1 MSKFIDKMNLPQYKY
16 FNDMLCQDE
25 ERKKLVADCITA
37 SELIEHGNKRE
48 YQEGLV
54 LLIRSK
60 TRLPDFIYV
69 LEEDQKRCRAELSVK
84 NIKTLVK
91 RVEKYAGILL
101 LLHFYQGYSITRRL
115 YLEDEIEKNLP
126 EGQLKRLYSYDDV
139 KDKYYKEILSVPK
152 LVLINGEL
160 HQNYLMHEFTEK
172 ELKMLDELISVDVH
186 FLVVIQSENQK
197 DVAYIVGKEHGD
209 LLIRYLKRHE
219 SLKKEV
225 SISSLDGRNDL
236 KAMLLSLLDYL
247 EEVKKAKDERR
258 KNTRRA
264 EGTSSDTSHY
274 PRYVDKNSIKI
285 YDMRGTAELDAFR
298 FNKKRGRLGISRRH
312 GYEMVPHTRKGHERR
327 YKDGKIVYVR
337 STIIHKE
344 RFEGIQSA
352 HRINEKEEK
361 E

>member
-25 ERKKLVADCITA
+25 ERRSLIADCITA

-60 TRLPDFIYV
+60 ARLPDFIYV
-69 LEEDQKRCRAELSVK
+69 LEEDKKMCRSELSVK
-84 NIKTLVK
+84 NIKTLVRK
-91 RVEKYAGILL
+91 VEKYAGILL
-101 LLHFYQGYSITRRL
+101 LLHHFQGKPMKKKS
-115 YLEDEIEKNLP
+115 YLGDKMVKNMP

-139 KDKYYKEILSVPK
+139 KGKYYKDIVSVPK
-152 LVLINGEL
+152 LVLINGDL
-160 HQNYLMHEFTEK
+160 YQNYLMREFTEK
-172 ELKMLDELISVDVH
+172 ELKRLDNLILVDVH
-186 FLVVIQSENQK
+186 LIVVIQSEEQS
-197 DVAYIVGKEHGD
+197 DVTYIVGKEHGD

-225 SISSLDGRNDL
+225 NISSLDGRNDL

-247 EEVKKAKDERR
+247 EEVKKAEDERR
-258 KNTRRA
+258 KNTRHA
-264 EGTSSDTSHY
+264 EGTSSDISHY

-285 YDMRGTAELDAFR
+285 YDMRGTAELDVFR
-298 FNKKRGRLGISRRH
+298 FNKKRGRLGVSRKQ

-327 YKDGKIVYVR
+327 YKDGRIVHVR
-337 STIIHKE
+337 STIIHKDK
-344 RFEGIQSA
+344 FDGIQSA

-361 E
+361 